1 MTLKEESTLGSNYLT
16 NKLEDLTQSSDNLK
30 RVSLLKFYAE
40 YFEYV
45 SLKFSDKYTKS
56 ITTLFNHVFRYF
68 GKNRPLPEIEF
79 REWDKFFLQLLKK
92 CPRGSSVYLRTLK
105 AALNKALEWE
115 LISENPLNKI
125 KLPKRQQEEQISL
138 SVEELNSIIDAV
150 NNPQIKDL
158 IKTAFYTGLRLSEL
172 INLRVKH
179 VDLEAGFL
187 TVGDEDLITKSRRVR
202 EVALCSQEIQL
213 LKDITTHKKP
223 DDLLFGKTKKFPYS
237 ADYVSR
243 KFKKAVRQKNL
254 NERIHFHSCRHS
266 YITHLANSEV
276 PLPAVQMLAGHSTIT
291 TTMRYVHV
299 DRMEL
304 MKSVR
309 VLNELR

>member
-1 MTLKEESTLGSNYLT
+1 MIQIKNNMSGRISLDENEVHLNSCNNVKSI
-16 NKLEDLTQSSDNLK
+16 
-30 RVSLLKFYAE
+30 SLLKFYAE
-40 YFEYV
+40 YYEYV
-45 SLKFSDKYTKS
+45 SLKYSSKYAKS
-56 ITTLFNHVFRYF
+56 LTTLFNHLFKYF
-68 GKNRPLPEIEF
+68 GKNRLINEIEY
-79 REWDKFFLQLLKK
+79 REWDKFFLQLLKQ
-92 CPRGSSVYLRTLK
+92 CPGGTPVYMRTLK
-105 AALNKALEWE
+105 AALNKAKEWE
-115 LISENPLNKI
+115 FISENLLNKI
-125 KLPKRQQEEQISL
+125 KLPKRQREEQVSL
-138 SVEELNSIIDAV
+138 TVDELTSILDAV
-150 NNPQIKDL
+150 NNPNLNNL

-172 INLRVKH
+172 INLKVKH
-179 VDLEAGFL
+179 VDLKASFL
-187 TVGDEDLITKSRRVR
+187 TVGDEDLITKSRKVR

-213 LKDITTHKKP
+213 LKDITSHKKP

-243 KFKKAVRQKNL
+243 TFKKAVRQKNL

-266 YITHLANSEV
+266 YISHLANSEV